1 MHARPMHIAIGD
13 RSVYARWWERA
24 RGALPAGG
32 GGDGGARGRAARCP
46 LHARTGRVGA
56 EREHHASGSEGGG
69 GRCPWT
75 MGARDITRGAVPG
88 WWSDRIFALDRLPFL
103 RWLVLCD

>member
-13 RSVYARWWERA
+13 RSVYARWWERT

-56 EREHHASGSEGGG
+56 EREHHARMVERSDLCIGS
-69 GRCPWT
+69 
-75 MGARDITRGAVPG
+75 IAV
-88 WWSDRIFALDRLPFL
+88 FALARAL
-103 RWLVLCD
+103 